1 MTNLRQIVTDTI
13 ALCKANGAQDA
24 FVSLGQSHSMSVSWR
39 KGRIEKLQS
48 AGASALH
55 VQLFVDGRFSAHST
69 SDLRSDSISR
79 FVERGIAMTRLLE
92 PDPFRGLADPA
103 RYEGRTTQ
111 DLELFDSAVNAL
123 TPADLVSQC
132 QAIEALAQEKSDL
145 PIEDITSS
153 YGAGMRRYFEMST
166 NGFEGEM
173 VTTSANK
180 SCSIVLNDDGKKPS
194 DYGSAAVRHVSDF
207 PEIGT
212 IVDEAAA
219 FARLRLGQ
227 KKLPSRPRTLI
238 LDRRVA
244 RQLVSSFLSPLSGYD
259 LVAKR
264 SYFEGKIGANL
275 GSGLLTLVDMPHLVR
290 GLGSSPY
297 DDEGMATRDATIFDK
312 GVLKQYLL
320 DNYCA
325 RKLDLEAT
333 SGSLNNLVMPKGERS
348 LAAMIADV
356 KDGIYVIGLLGGN
369 KDNLRGDFSHGI
381 VGVAIENGE
390 LTTPISEM
398 NIDGNFTNLWQRLV
412 EVGND
417 PSPYANYL
425 IPSLRI
431 DDVSVSGT

>member
-13 ALCKANGAQDA
+13 ALCKTNGAQDA
-24 FVSLGQSHSMSVSWR
+24 FVSFGQSNSMSVEWR

-55 VQLFVDGRFSAHST
+55 IQLFVDGRFSAHST

-79 FVERGIAMTRLLE
+79 FVEHGIAMTRLLE

-111 DLELFDSAVNAL
+111 DIELFDGAVNAL

-132 QAIEALAQEKSDL
+132 QAIEALAQAKSDL
-145 PIEDITSS
+145 PIEDITSKCR
-153 YGAGMRRYFEMST
+153 AGMNRFYQMST
-166 NGFEGEM
+166 NGFEGEA
-173 VTTSANK
+173 VTTSASK
-180 SCSIVLNDDGKKPS
+180 TCEIVLNDDGKKPG
-194 DYGSAAVRHVSDF
+194 DSAAALVRHVSDF
-207 PEIGT
+207 PELGA

-219 FARLRLGQ
+219 FVRLQRRQ
-227 KKLPSRPRTLI
+227 QKLPSGPRTLI

-244 RQLVSSFLSPLSGYD
+244 QGLVSSFLGPLSGYS
-259 LVAKR
+259 LVAGR
-264 SYFEGKIGANL
+264 SYFKDKIGASL

-290 GLGSSPY
+290 GLGSAAF
-297 DDEGMATRDATIFDK
+297 DGEGMATKEATIFDK
-312 GVLKQYLL
+312 GVLQQYLL

-325 RKLDLEAT
+325 RKLDLVAT
-333 SGSLNNLVMPKGERS
+333 SGSLSNLVMPRGERS
-348 LAAMIADV
+348 LQAMIADV
-356 KDGIYVIGLLGGN
+356 KDGIYVIDFLGGN
-369 KDNLRGDFSHGI
+369 KDSLRGDFSHGI

-398 NIDGNFTNLWQRLV
+398 NIDGNFMNLWQRLV

-417 PSPYANYL
+417 PSPYSNYL